1 MMTLKFEGINNQSH
15 RDNKRLG
22 KQSSSNLTPNC
33 MVPTKPHHFSF
44 YMKKRRVSE
53 GFSHDKIAKNTLNSA
68 ELN

>member
-33 MVPTKPHHFSF
+33 MVLTKPHHVSF

-53 GFSHDKIAKNTLNSA
+53 GFSMITAKNTSNSA